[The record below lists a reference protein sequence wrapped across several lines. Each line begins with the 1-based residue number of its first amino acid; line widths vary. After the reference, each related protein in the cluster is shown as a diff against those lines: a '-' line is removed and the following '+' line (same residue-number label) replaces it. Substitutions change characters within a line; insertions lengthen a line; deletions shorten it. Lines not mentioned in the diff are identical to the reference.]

1 MCIESL
7 CFLRSGCAEKA
18 FGSHIDDGDTIKLL
32 KGPMYQVI
40 TFPQDKVIYWLDFLV
55 KAFSAQ

>member
-32 KGPMYQVI
+32 KGPMYQVV
-40 TFPQDKVIYWLDFLV
+40 TLPYEKVIYLL
-55 KAFSAQ
+55 